1 MTTSTSLDFFLRF
14 VGERHTELV
23 RRIDAMLSVF
33 VTNNGDEKEK
43 AVAAAFQAAN
53 DLVSAIAASDRPD
66 WLVQLQSYLNRP
78 GNSYSYETILK
89 SVIALLGPMKK
100 HQWHADSESNLAFN
114 FDAIFERY
122 RNQSRIP
129 ELFDH
134 VIEVLEK
141 MAGSEDIDSR
151 RVILALERL
160 IATLQKNKKGSYF
173 SMQGAWD
180 FLVGLLRNFLMEE
193 LKKIPTLG
201 SLIVA
206 LEKSIGELNKEME
219 VVHEQIAGELQTSLN
234 SDFPFLTY
242 SAKGVP
248 LLSGPR
254 KLEGVSA

>member
-1 MTTSTSLDFFLRF
+1 MTTSTSLDFYLRF
-14 VGERHTELV
+14 VGERHGELV
-23 RRIDAMLSVF
+23 RRIDAMLGAL
-33 VTNNGDEKEK
+33 VTNDTDEKERS
-43 AVAAAFQAAN
+43 VGFAFQAAN
-53 DLVSAIAASDRPD
+53 DLVGAIASSDRPD

-78 GNSYSYETILK
+78 GNSYSYEAILK
-89 SVIALLGPMKK
+89 QLIPLLEPMKK
-100 HQWHADSESNLAFN
+100 HQWHAPAESNLAFN

-141 MAGSEDIDSR
+141 MAASEEIDSR

-193 LKKIPTLG
+193 LKKVPSLG

-206 LEKSIGELNKEME
+206 LEKSIGELNKEMS

-242 SAKGVP
+242 SSKGTP
-248 LLSGPR
+248 MLSGPR
-254 KLEGVSA
+254 HLKNISA